1 MNLQDLSD
9 KPHRDQHPDQV
20 AINVTAFLKVV
31 EKQRGQYADENEIN
45 QGSPDYAAEVMQ
57 TVVKR
62 KTIRREQWP
71 DIRHRGNHTH
81 AASSQY
87 CSCLHEILYKTPPR
101 KSIHPTRSRWR
112 RQTDATRVHYNV
124 RFPEYTDSGSQMFS
138 ACLYSSMGASQRQ
151 QIDVSVNRYCV
162 DASTLLASARQTMAA
177 VIRKPIELWSRIP
190 GGVTLHL
197 VKNRE
202 AK

>member
-9 KPHRDQHPDQV
+9 KPHRDQHPDQI
-20 AINVTAFLKVV
+20 AINVAAFLEVV
-31 EKQRGQYADENEIN
+31 EKQSGQYADENEIN

-87 CSCLHEILYKTPPR
+87 CFCLHEILYKTPPR

-112 RQTDATRVHYNV
+112 RQTDATRIYPLNIPI
-124 RFPEYTDSGSQMFS
+124 PEAG
-138 ACLYSSMGASQRQ
+138 CL
-151 QIDVSVNRYCV
+151 V
-162 DASTLLASARQTMAA
+162 L
-177 VIRKPIELWSRIP
+177 
-190 GGVTLHL
+190 
-197 VKNRE
+197 
-202 AK
+202 